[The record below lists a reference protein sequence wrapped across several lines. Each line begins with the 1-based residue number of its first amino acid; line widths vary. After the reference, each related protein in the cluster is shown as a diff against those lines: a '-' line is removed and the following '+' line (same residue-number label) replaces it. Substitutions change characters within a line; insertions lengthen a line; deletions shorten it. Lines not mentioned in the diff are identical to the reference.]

1 MVWVKVNQTVYIVL
15 CWCVRCREDEL
26 ASDAPIVVH
35 PPLAALASTGTQQS
49 DDSHMTH
56 AFDKPS
62 CPPIFIEQT
71 HALDRDRQGL
81 VTNGIAHAEISMSE
95 LLDLPQDCIEMSYV
109 QNVDNMVSG
118 ADVRSTT
125 KSVMEN
131 NVLPSGGG
139 WTGQIT
145 LLPPTAFLFKS
156 NGMPLVSTN
165 GCDDARL
172 EMNSSSSSHLVSPPK
187 LEKNWKHLP
196 QPVSVRPVAE
206 INIEGAGGDSL
217 GGAVSLEELR
227 SRHQFTSAAEELVY
241 IRTRLKQCAQ
251 RLEQLRLVL
260 NPNPPT

>member
-62 CPPIFIEQT
+62 CPPTFIEQT

-95 LLDLPQDCIEMSYV
+95 LLDLPQDCMEMSYV

-118 ADVRSTT
+118 ADVRS
-125 KSVMEN
+125 
-131 NVLPSGGG
+131 
-139 WTGQIT
+139 
-145 LLPPTAFLFKS
+145 TAFLFKS

-172 EMNSSSSSHLVSPPK
+172 EMNISSSSHQ
-187 LEKNWKHLP
+187 NWKKTGNICLSRC
-196 QPVSVRPVAE
+196 QYVR
-206 INIEGAGGDSL
+206 L
-217 GGAVSLEELR
+217 
-227 SRHQFTSAAEELVY
+227 
-241 IRTRLKQCAQ
+241 LK
-251 RLEQLRLVL
+251 L
-260 NPNPPT
+260 T